1 MKESGIIEITKEQA
15 KIIALVIAPDIR
27 AYIDEHR
34 TEYEAWLKEQDI
46 SEKQNH
52 GNDNRR
58 VKIIK
63 EKRLAK
69 IS

>member
-1 MKESGIIEITKEQA
+1 LKESGIIEITKEQA
-15 KIIALVIAPDIR
+15 KIIASTIAPDIR

-34 TEYEAWLKEQDI
+34 AEYESWLKEQDI
-46 SEKQNH
+46 SENKSH
-52 GNDNRR
+52 GDDHSR